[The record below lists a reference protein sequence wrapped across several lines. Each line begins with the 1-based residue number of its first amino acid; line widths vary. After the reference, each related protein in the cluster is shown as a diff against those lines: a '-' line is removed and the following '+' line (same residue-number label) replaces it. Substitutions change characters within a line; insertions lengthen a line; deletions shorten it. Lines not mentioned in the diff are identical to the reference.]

1 MVVIYFFLMFFA
13 IIWIAFCLLGM
24 MAILVGIVEYG
35 RKFKPEGWVLA
46 VILSLLLLVGCDWGF
61 NRAKEVMGAMKDEA
75 PSQSQSE

>member
-1 MVVIYFFLMFFA
+1 MVVIYFFLMFLA

-61 NRAKEVMGAMKDEA
+61 NRAKEIMGAIDRENQ
-75 PSQSQSE
+75 SQSQSE

>member
-1 MVVIYFFLMFFA
+1 MYIIFLFLVIM
-13 IIWIAFCLLGM
+13 WIAFCLLGM

-61 NRAKEVMGAMKDEA
+61 DRAKEVMGAMKNEA

>member
-1 MVVIYFFLMFFA
+1 MYIIFLFLVIM
-13 IIWIAFCLLGM
+13 WIAFCLLGM

-46 VILSLLLLVGCDWGF
+46 IILALLLLIGIDWGF
-61 NRAKEVMGAMKDEA
+61 DRAKEVMGAMKDEA